1 MHAKVKGISP
11 LVAALLLIMVGI
23 AGAVL
28 IYLWFTGFA
37 SKSATIPSTAKIE
50 LKIEAATINATNDQV
65 TIYLRNVGSVTVD
78 FSATPAALYIYDAN
92 TGDLVA
98 QNTSAI
104 TQGTL
109 APGEVGSY
117 EGISVTG
124 NLEANKYYDIK
135 LVVGGVEIYYPAVKA
150 TGG

>member
-11 LVAALLLIMVGI
+11 LVAALLLIMIGI

-37 SKSATIPSTAKIE
+37 SKSATIPSSAKIE
-50 LKIEAATINATNDQV
+50 LKIEAATINASSNQV

-92 TGDLVA
+92 TGELVA
-98 QNTSAI
+98 QSTNAI
-104 TQGTL
+104 TKGTL
-109 APGEVGSY
+109 APGQIQSY
-117 EGISVTG
+117 TINVTG
-124 NLEANKYYDIK
+124 TIQANKYYDIK

-150 TGG
+150 TR